1 MSQKKKKKK
10 APIECTMPKFDKL
23 KTKDIHYKGNEHLTR
38 QERRSISSPG
48 FVKAFY
54 NANR

>member
-1 MSQKKKKKK
+1 
-10 APIECTMPKFDKL
+10 MPKFDKL